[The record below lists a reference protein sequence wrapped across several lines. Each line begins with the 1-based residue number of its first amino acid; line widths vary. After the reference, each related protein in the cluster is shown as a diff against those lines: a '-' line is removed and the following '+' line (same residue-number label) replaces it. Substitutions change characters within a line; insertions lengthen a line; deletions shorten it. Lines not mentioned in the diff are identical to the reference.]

1 MIGPGQFFRLTRI
14 QLAMLRNGVDEVVLA
29 TPIFRPLRFL
39 GIFMPWR
46 WVRSS
51 SVPRGVRLRRALEEL
66 GPIFVKLGQ
75 ILSTRRDFLPADV
88 AEELAMLQ
96 NKVPPF
102 PYEDARRIVERSLG
116 EPVSAAFGEFN
127 NVPIA
132 SASIAQ
138 VHGAKLHDGTEVV
151 VKIVRPGIRNVIH
164 HDIELLYT
172 AARLA
177 ERYVP
182 DARRLHP
189 VEVIAE
195 LEKNLND
202 ELDLMR
208 EAANAS
214 QLRRNFED
222 SNLLYVPAIFWR
234 YTSRDVLV
242 MERIEGIPVS
252 DIETLRAHGTN
263 LKLLAERGTEIFFTQ
278 VFRHSFFHADMHP
291 GNVFV
296 DPNRPDDPRYIAID
310 FGIMGSLS
318 PVDHHYLAGNFMAF
332 FNRDYRRVA
341 ELHVESGWVPENTR
355 VDELEAA
362 IRTVC
367 EPIFERPL
375 HEISFAQLLIRL
387 FQTGRRFD
395 MQVQP
400 QLVLLQKTLLNVEG
414 LGRSLYPDLDL
425 WVTAKPFLQRWM
437 RDELGPHAV
446 MRKMRRQFPEWGE
459 KLPELPN
466 RLDRGLNDLQTVRTE
481 MQRQSQEMAN
491 LRNDLR
497 RSNRRMY
504 AVIAGSAL
512 IIAALLAYQG
522 GATDSLAEVPLAAW
536 LLGSA
541 GLIGLGYALRR

>member
-263 LKLLAERGTEIFFTQ
+263 LSLIHILQPGDILAVRCAGAYGFAMASQYNSRPRPAEILVDGSHTHLIRRRETLDDLMRGE
-278 VFRHSFFHADMHP
+278 S
-291 GNVFV
+291 VFV
-296 DPNRPDDPRYIAID
+296 GD
-310 FGIMGSLS
+310 
-318 PVDHHYLAGNFMAF
+318 
-332 FNRDYRRVA
+332 
-341 ELHVESGWVPENTR
+341 
-355 VDELEAA
+355 
-362 IRTVC
+362 
-367 EPIFERPL
+367 
-375 HEISFAQLLIRL
+375 
-387 FQTGRRFD
+387 
-395 MQVQP
+395 
-400 QLVLLQKTLLNVEG
+400 
-414 LGRSLYPDLDL
+414 
-425 WVTAKPFLQRWM
+425 
-437 RDELGPHAV
+437 
-446 MRKMRRQFPEWGE
+446 
-459 KLPELPN
+459 
-466 RLDRGLNDLQTVRTE
+466 
-481 MQRQSQEMAN
+481 
-491 LRNDLR
+491 
-497 RSNRRMY
+497 
-504 AVIAGSAL
+504 
-512 IIAALLAYQG
+512 
-522 GATDSLAEVPLAAW
+522 
-536 LLGSA
+536 
-541 GLIGLGYALRR
+541 